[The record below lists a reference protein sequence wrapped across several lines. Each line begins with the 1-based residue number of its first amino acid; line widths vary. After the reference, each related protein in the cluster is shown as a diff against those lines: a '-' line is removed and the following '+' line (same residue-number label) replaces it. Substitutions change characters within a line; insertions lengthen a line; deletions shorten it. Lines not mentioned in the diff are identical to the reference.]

1 MSDTPPGLRE
11 RLTQALGSE
20 ENADKILSIIGL
32 TEQRLTCG
40 HGLVITRWVT
50 RWEG

>member
-1 MSDTPPGLRE
+1 MSAPPGVRE
-11 RLTQALGSE
+11 RLTQALGGE

-32 TEQRLTCG
+32 TQQTITCENG
-40 HGLVITRWVT
+40 FVINRWVT